1 MPLLPNYVEA
11 MELLGQV
18 CLAYRQTCGGDRAWL
33 VGGASVVILTDG
45 AFHSGD
51 FDLVA
56 SNEAVFRE
64 ILLKHGFQDEKGQ
77 GRAESML
84 HVGWMHP
91 DHPDLGWQ
99 LVTGPLFD
107 GRSDKSRG
115 IAIELK
121 PDSELTLPAWEDLI
135 ADRLSQFSAQDGK
148 SHHELVEQ
156 ARLLFQLASEIDH
169 DYLKRRVTEDGGDL
183 SLLFG

>member
-1 MPLLPNYVEA
+1 MPLPANYLKA

-18 CLAYRQTCGGDRAWL
+18 CLEYRRASGGDDAWL

-45 AFHSGD
+45 EFHSGD

-56 SNEAVFRE
+56 TDVALFRE
-64 ILLKHGFQDEKGQ
+64 ILLKYGFQDERGQ
-77 GRAESML
+77 GRARNML
-84 HVGWMHP
+84 QAGWMHP

-107 GRSDKSRG
+107 GKSDTSKK
-115 IAIELK
+115 IAIELRT
-121 PDSELTLPAWEDLI
+121 DSELTLPAVEDLI
-135 ADRLSQFSAQDGK
+135 ADRLGQFAAQDGK
-148 SHHELVEQ
+148 SHHELVDQ
-156 ARLLFQLASEIDH
+156 ARPLFRLANGIDQ
-169 DYLKRRVTEDGGDL
+169 DYLKRRVVEDGGDL

>member
-1 MPLLPNYVEA
+1 
-11 MELLGQV
+11 
-18 CLAYRQTCGGDRAWL
+18 LARFALNTARSAAVTEPGLSAVRLSSFSLTAHFIRA
-33 VGGASVVILTDG
+33 I
-45 AFHSGD
+45 

-56 SNEAVFRE
+56 SNEAVLSE

-77 GRAESML
+77 GRAGSVL

-135 ADRLSQFSAQDGK
+135 ADRLSQFAAQDGK

-156 ARLLFQLASEIDH
+156 ARLLFRLASEIDH
-169 DYLKRRVTEDGGDL
+169 DYLKHRVTEDGGDL

>member
-1 MPLLPNYVEA
+1 MPLPPNYVQA
-11 MELLGQV
+11 VELLGQV
-18 CLAYRQTCGGDRAWL
+18 CLEDRRACGGDRAWL

-77 GRAESML
+77 GRAGSVL

-91 DHPDLGWQ
+91 NHPDLGWQ

-115 IAIELK
+115 IAIKLK
-121 PDSELTLPAWEDLI
+121 PDSELTLPAGMGRPDCRPAEPVRGPGWEEPSRTGGTGPPAFPI
-135 ADRLSQFSAQDGK
+135 GK
-148 SHHELVEQ
+148 
-156 ARLLFQLASEIDH
+156 RD
-169 DYLKRRVTEDGGDL
+169 
-183 SLLFG
+183 